1 MSNVNDSNKHMTP
14 DEAQELK
21 VAISNEI
28 ARRTVASTDNPPGG
42 TPGDPNGVTRT
53 RSNNGSNVLT
63 LPVMDKPITG
73 KPITAEE
80 GTQLL
85 GNLAKINKG
94 GKIQQGA
101 GMQRG
106 DPIPPEFDYNFL
118 KNYLQGLSVPA
129 DVSVESSGCASSCT
143 GLCAGNCY
151 ASCTGYF
158 TFNVNFFSDFFSSFS
173 GNFTGSSS
181 DQGQSGMSDQAGSP
195 GFSVNATVEGFHNT
209 FSGSSTGEFYGN
221 SAFTSSSFTTSFGGN
236 GSTFNVSSF
245 TSGFD
250 SYASDGSAG
259 FTSNVV
265 DGPDSNFTANFATNG
280 FDNSVDN
287 SGFSGNFSGNF
298 TGNFS
303 GNFTGNFTNISSFS
317 VNGFSGSSPQSFHNV
332 YFSSN
337 IPKFSSN
344 GY

>member
-14 DEAQELK
+14 NEAQELK

-73 KPITAEE
+73 NPITAEE

-85 GNLAKINKG
+85 GNLSKINKVG
-94 GKIQQGA
+94 NIPQGA
-101 GMQRG
+101 VMQRG

-173 GNFTGSSS
+173 GDFTGSSTES
-181 DQGQSGMSDQAGSP
+181 GVSGNRDQSGIS
-195 GFSVNATVEGFHNT
+195 GFTANTLVEGFHNA
-209 FSGSSTGEFYGN
+209 FSGNIGGLFSSA
-221 SAFTSSSFTTSFGGN
+221 AFTTSSFTTSFGGN
-236 GSTFNVSSF
+236 GTTFHVNSF
-245 TSGFD
+245 TSGFS
-250 SYASDGSAG
+250 SYASSGSAG